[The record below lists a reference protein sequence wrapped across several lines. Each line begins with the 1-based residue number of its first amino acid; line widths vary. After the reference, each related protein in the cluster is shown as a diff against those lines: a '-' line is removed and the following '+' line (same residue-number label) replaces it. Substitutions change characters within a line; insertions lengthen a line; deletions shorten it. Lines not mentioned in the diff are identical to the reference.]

1 MQRYRGKWLDPGQK
15 GIWRHSPSGVRTHS
29 RPYVSPVSHVLA
41 RARRPGG
48 SRRAAGGSQAPWIP
62 VPASPTGPGN
72 PAKIRRRNPRSLSST
87 ALQPCNLHHTALHGT
102 TLPAAAAPC
111 LKRPATTRSHASP
124 HTIAITCSR
133 PSPLE
138 CRSNSFIQTPGAP
151 QISTVYG
158 PRPLGL
164 VIVNPASPDEAVAPV
179 MALSASLKDLSKA
192 IVTFLAEPTAPLPDD
207 LSQVID
213 AYLRRHQKY
222 DDAAADRLN
231 DDLLSI
237 FDKYV
242 KDTPASY
249 APWLAIL
256 RRLLPI
262 LHTPDRIFAWWDSCA
277 ALSAKASPE
286 KGVVTESLASIMDI
300 LSLVE
305 QNSESS
311 EENLFSNPLI
321 DRLLTGWMDKLYPS
335 ASRGDASADYN
346 EKLTRE
352 ALVQFEVWSLMAF
365 KDMFIALDGYFVK
378 KQYRK
383 AVLRFIS
390 DYLQSQPPHIHLILQ
405 TPLFGNILKCLQ
417 RDTST
422 TIISVALTAL
432 IMLLPHMPSSLVPY
446 LPTLF
451 NIYARLL
458 FWSRE
463 RAGIVEPQLEDSS
476 QAGPW
481 EVCSYDANV
490 DDHPVYHLLN
500 YYTILYGLYPINFM
514 DYIRKPQRYLRHANV
529 ANANDMEVQPTE
541 IRHQSER
548 FRRHHLLHPNFYTL
562 TIDSEKTDF
571 SRWIKSEASEVV
583 AECTGLCLM
592 TELSQLV
599 GQTLPSIPVAEVP
612 ASEGSI
618 RDDHDPALLSSSSA
632 MEAQDSRRITQSSSM
647 ESMVSGRRPSGLI
660 RQGSQSSQ
668 PSIRDSMEARAK
680 DSSADSPTLPP
691 NLTHSASHTQL
702 QDMIQSNKAIKSSLH
717 QSLANDSV
725 PSLSLSHQESV
736 AERPAVFSLTAQPTV
751 SSPLSLTEASS
762 QTANLQRRILILQND
777 LNFERYLKQQHM
789 AHIGDLRRRHMEEE
803 ATEAETQNLFIMNR
817 HLKSRFEEAKK
828 AEMQVRRESEKSR
841 AMAKKWEADLAN
853 KLKNL
858 RDEFKRLKAEFE
870 VVQKELETSKAEGE
884 KLRILVCEAEVK
896 ELNSQQNLQ
905 SIELHGAEID
915 RLKREVARL
924 TVVERDQQ
932 AKELEQ
938 QRSIDAAADAKD
950 KVDVLS
956 VQLASRDSE
965 VERIK
970 KLFQS
975 QISTLQARLSEA
987 QEGRNRSPSH
997 AKAVFEG
1004 ALAASRDKQ
1013 AELQKQY
1020 GLLMRKYTALQSS
1033 LLDMKTGTTPGQL
1046 RIDTSHT
1053 AEGDNEYLSMSGSPV
1068 TMMTRPHR
1076 VLSNPEALEGAAYN
1090 VTPPLGQK
1098 PKPGTPLSGGWS
1110 HRPGSPSGTDWSG
1123 DGSLSMS
1130 PDQRQFGRSESS
1142 GRLMARS
1149 HSDLFSQTRARR
1161 DSKDKQ
1167 REDSTGKK
1175 DKKSSA
1181 LRGIRGFMYE

>member
-1 MQRYRGKWLDPGQK
+1 M
-15 GIWRHSPSGVRTHS
+15 
-29 RPYVSPVSHVLA
+29 
-41 RARRPGG
+41 
-48 SRRAAGGSQAPWIP
+48 
-62 VPASPTGPGN
+62 AS
-72 PAKIRRRNPRSLSST
+72 
-87 ALQPCNLHHTALHGT
+87 
-102 TLPAAAAPC
+102 
-111 LKRPATTRSHASP
+111 
-124 HTIAITCSR
+124 
-133 PSPLE
+133 
-138 CRSNSFIQTPGAP
+138 
-151 QISTVYG
+151 
-158 PRPLGL
+158 
-164 VIVNPASPDEAVAPV
+164 
-179 MALSASLKDLSKA
+179 SASLKDLSKA
-192 IVTFLAEPTAPLPDD
+192 IVAFLAEPTAPLPDD

-213 AYLRRHQKY
+213 AYLRRHPKY
-222 DDAAADRLN
+222 DDAVADRLN
-231 DDLLSI
+231 EDLLFI
-237 FDKYV
+237 FDRHV
-242 KDTPASY
+242 KDTPAAY

-256 RRLLPI
+256 RRLLPT
-262 LHTPDRIFAWWDSCA
+262 LRTPDRIFAWWDSCA

-286 KGVVTESLASIMDI
+286 KGVVAESLASIMDI
-300 LSLVE
+300 LSLAE
-305 QNSESS
+305 ETSESS

-321 DRLLTGWMDKLYPS
+321 DRLLTGWMDKLYPA
-335 ASRGDASADYN
+335 ASRGVASADYN

-352 ALVQFEVWSLMAF
+352 SLIQFGTRHP
-365 KDMFIALDGYFVK
+365 KDMFIALDGYFIK
-378 KQYRK
+378 KQYRR

-417 RDTST
+417 QDTST

-463 RAGIVEPQLEDSS
+463 RAGIVEPQLDDSG
-476 QAGPW
+476 QIGPW
-481 EVCSYDANV
+481 EICSYSADV

-529 ANANDMEVQPTE
+529 ANANDMGVQPTE

-562 TIDSEKTDF
+562 TIDSEKSDL

-583 AECTGLCLM
+583 AECTGLCLV

-612 ASEGSI
+612 MSEGSFK
-618 RDDHDPALLSSSSA
+618 DGHDPALLSELSA
-632 MEAQDSRRITQSSSM
+632 IEPQDGHRITQSSSM

-668 PSIRDSMEARAK
+668 PSTRDSTETRNK
-680 DSSADSPTLPP
+680 EPSADSPTLPP
-691 NLTHSASHTQL
+691 HLTQSASHTQL

-736 AERPAVFSLTAQPTV
+736 AEQPAVLSLTAQPTV
-751 SSPLSLTEASS
+751 SSPLSLTETSS
-762 QTANLQRRILILQND
+762 QVSNLQRRILILQND

-841 AMAKKWEADLAN
+841 ALAKKWEADLAN

-858 RDEFKRLKAEFE
+858 RDEYKRLKAEFE

-884 KLRILVCEAEVK
+884 KLRVLVCEAEVK
-896 ELNSQQNLQ
+896 ELNSQQNMQ

-956 VQLASRDSE
+956 AQLASRESE

-975 QISTLQARLSEA
+975 QIATLQAKLSEA
-987 QEGRNRSPSH
+987 QEGRSRSPSQ
-997 AKAVFEG
+997 AKAAVEG
-1004 ALAASRDKQ
+1004 ALAASREKQ
-1013 AELQKQY
+1013 AELQKQCS
-1020 GLLMRKYTALQSS
+1020 LLMRKYTALQSS
-1033 LLDMKTGTTPGQL
+1033 LLDMKTGATPGQL

-1053 AEGDNEYLSMSGSPV
+1053 TEGDSEYLSMSASPV
-1068 TMMTRPHR
+1068 TMKTRLHR
-1076 VLSNPEALEGAAYN
+1076 VPSNPEAVEGAAYN
-1090 VTPPLGQK
+1090 VTPPLEQK

-1130 PDQRQFGRSESS
+1130 PDQRQFTRGESS

-1149 HSDLFSQTRARR
+1149 HSDLFSQSRVRR

>member
-1 MQRYRGKWLDPGQK
+1 M
-15 GIWRHSPSGVRTHS
+15 
-29 RPYVSPVSHVLA
+29 
-41 RARRPGG
+41 
-48 SRRAAGGSQAPWIP
+48 
-62 VPASPTGPGN
+62 AS
-72 PAKIRRRNPRSLSST
+72 
-87 ALQPCNLHHTALHGT
+87 
-102 TLPAAAAPC
+102 
-111 LKRPATTRSHASP
+111 
-124 HTIAITCSR
+124 
-133 PSPLE
+133 
-138 CRSNSFIQTPGAP
+138 
-151 QISTVYG
+151 
-158 PRPLGL
+158 
-164 VIVNPASPDEAVAPV
+164 
-179 MALSASLKDLSKA
+179 SASLKDLSKA
-192 IVTFLAEPTAPLPDD
+192 IVAFLAEPTAPLPND

-213 AYLRRHQKY
+213 AYLRRHPKY
-222 DDAAADRLN
+222 DDAVADRLN
-231 DDLLSI
+231 EDLLFI
-237 FDKYV
+237 FDRHV
-242 KDTPASY
+242 KDTPAAY

-256 RRLLPI
+256 RRLLPT
-262 LHTPDRIFAWWDSCA
+262 LRTPDRIFAWWDSCA
-277 ALSAKASPE
+277 ALSAKTSPE
-286 KGVVTESLASIMDI
+286 KGVVAESLASIMDI
-300 LSLVE
+300 LSLAE
-305 QNSESS
+305 ETSESS

-321 DRLLTGWMDKLYPS
+321 DRLLTGWMDKLYPA
-335 ASRGDASADYN
+335 ASRGVASADYN

-352 ALVQFEVWSLMAF
+352 SLIQFGTRHP
-365 KDMFIALDGYFVK
+365 KDMFIALDGYFIK

-417 RDTST
+417 QDTST

-432 IMLLPHMPSSLVPY
+432 IMLLPHMPNSLVPY

-463 RAGIVEPQLEDSS
+463 RAGIVEPQLEDSG

-481 EVCSYDANV
+481 EVCSYNADV

-514 DYIRKPQRYLRHANV
+514 DYIRKPQRYLRHAKV

-562 TIDSEKTDF
+562 TIDSEKTDL

-583 AECTGLCLM
+583 AECTGLCLV

-612 ASEGSI
+612 MSEGSI
-618 RDDHDPALLSSSSA
+618 KDGHDPALLSESSA
-632 MEAQDSRRITQSSSM
+632 IEPQDGHRITQSSSM
-647 ESMVSGRRPSGLI
+647 ESM
-660 RQGSQSSQ
+660 
-668 PSIRDSMEARAK
+668 
-680 DSSADSPTLPP
+680 
-691 NLTHSASHTQL
+691 L

-736 AERPAVFSLTAQPTV
+736 AEQPAVLSLTAQPTV
-751 SSPLSLTEASS
+751 SSPLSLTEPSS
-762 QTANLQRRILILQND
+762 QVSNLQRRILILQND

-841 AMAKKWEADLAN
+841 ALAKKWEADLAN

-858 RDEFKRLKAEFE
+858 RDEYKRLKAEFE

-884 KLRILVCEAEVK
+884 KLRVLVCEAEVK
-896 ELNSQQNLQ
+896 ELNSQQNMQ

-956 VQLASRDSE
+956 AQLASRESE

-975 QISTLQARLSEA
+975 QIVTLQAKLSEA
-987 QEGRNRSPSH
+987 QEGRSRSPSH
-997 AKAVFEG
+997 AKAAVEG
-1004 ALAASRDKQ
+1004 ALAASREKQ
-1013 AELQKQY
+1013 AELQKQCS
-1020 GLLMRKYTALQSS
+1020 LLMRKYTALQSS
-1033 LLDMKTGTTPGQL
+1033 LLDMKTGATPGQL

-1053 AEGDNEYLSMSGSPV
+1053 TEGDSEYLSMSASPV
-1068 TMMTRPHR
+1068 TMKTRLHR
-1076 VLSNPEALEGAAYN
+1076 VPSNSETVEGATYN
-1090 VTPPLGQK
+1090 VTPPLEQK

-1123 DGSLSMS
+1123 EGSLSMS
-1130 PDQRQFGRSESS
+1130 PDQRQFTRGESS

-1149 HSDLFSQTRARR
+1149 HSDLFSQSRVRR